1 MNQVDRL
8 TLEMALVGYEAE
20 RQKIEATMAALRKQ
34 LGGRSAGRAA
44 VNGSRPK
51 RVLSAAAKRR
61 IAAGQRKRWAALHAG
76 RNAAKGTAPKRK
88 LSAAV
93 RARLAK
99 NLVKARA
106 ARAAKAKRMAA

>member
-1 MNQVDRL
+1 
-8 TLEMALVGYEAE
+8 MALVGYEAE
-20 RQKIEATMAALRKQ
+20 RQKIEAIMAALRKQ
-34 LGGRSAGRAA
+34 IGGRAA
-44 VNGSRPK
+44 GRPASNGSRPK

-61 IAAGQRKRWAALHAG
+61 IAAGQHKRWAAFHAG
-76 RNAAKGTAPKRK
+76 QNAAKSAAPKRK

-106 ARAAKAKRMAA
+106 ARAAKAKMMAA

>member
-1 MNQVDRL
+1 
-8 TLEMALVGYEAE
+8 
-20 RQKIEATMAALRKQ
+20 
-34 LGGRSAGRAA
+34 
-44 VNGSRPK
+44 
-51 RVLSAAAKRR
+51 VLSAAAKRR
-61 IAAGQRKRWAALHAG
+61 IAAGQRKRWAAFHAG
-76 RNAAKGTAPKRK
+76 QNAGKSTAPERK